1 MSPFLL
7 LVELKSVCSQQGR
20 LIGWCCG
27 FLSALPY
34 EQLQDRDNGQVISE
48 SPMSFSLL
56 RLYTGFSRFQN
67 TKLVNFV
74 VIVVV

>member
-1 MSPFLL
+1 MVSYQLYPMS
-7 LVELKSVCSQQGR
+7 SS
-20 LIGWCCG
+20 
-27 FLSALPY
+27 
-34 EQLQDRDNGQVISE
+34 QDRDNGQVISE